1 MERIYFISGL
11 DCANCAAKLER
22 HLREIT
28 YFDDVI
34 IDFMAQK
41 LIITAKDIE
50 AFQQGL
56 QEAVQVI
63 AKIEPGVTIA
73 EKAKMKK
80 VTCRPSTNT

>member
-1 MERIYFISGL
+1 MERIYFINGL

-22 HLREIT
+22 YLREIT

-41 LIITAKDIE
+41 LILTAKDME
-50 AFQQGL
+50 AFQKGL
-56 QEAVQVI
+56 QEALQVI

-73 EKAKMKK
+73 EKAKMKR
-80 VTCRPSTNT
+80 CCYISP

>member
-22 HLREIT
+22 YLREIT

-41 LIITAKDIE
+41 LILTAKDTE
-50 AFQQGL
+50 TFQKGL
-56 QEAVQVI
+56 QEALQVI
-63 AKIEPGVTIA
+63 AKIEPNVTIA

-80 VTCRPSTNT
+80 SRASQMLI